1 MNYATYAALTEY
13 ATPAAALAAKPT
25 NGQAWLL
32 NETKIFKDGRMA
44 GSGPASLKTARDVKY
59 AGSQANLTIQRNKG
73 NKAGVKT
80 TAIAGGILG
89 TAANYTY
96 PTSTGGDKLST
107 KGASTTTVPVN
118 KEYASNAKTPMIR
131 HKVAWYVTD
140 SNAPGGYRRVFG
152 LLEDAAS
159 SSPYRDDDAQVRK

>member
-1 MNYATYAALTEY
+1 MNYATFAALTHY
-13 ATPAAALAAKPT
+13 DTPAAALAAKPT

-32 NETKIFKDGRMA
+32 NETKIARDGTMPD
-44 GSGPASLKTARDVKY
+44 SGPAATKSPRDQVF
-59 AGSQANLTIQRNKG
+59 AGNTSVPLQRNKG
-73 NKAGVKT
+73 NQTGIKT
-80 TAIAGGILG
+80 TAIAGGVLG

-96 PTSTGGDKLST
+96 ATSTGGSKLST
-107 KGASTTTVPVN
+107 KGGGTFANRETIT
-118 KEYASNAKTPMIR
+118 NARTPMIR

-152 LLEDAAS
+152 LLEDAAT